1 MKTLVGLAIRTPA
14 EHAWQLRRDIRYGL
28 RVLARSPG
36 FTSVALV
43 SLSLATAIGACAYTE
58 MYEFILRDIPGV
70 ASPGELVA
78 LQVPTSYPNY
88 RRYRELNDLFSSTLA
103 YVAPVPFGVTIAG
116 RTERIWGHLV
126 TPSYFTTLGVRPEM
140 GHFFGPEY
148 EKPGQAPAVVVSHRF
163 WRDHLGADPSIIG
176 KALQVNGNP
185 CTVLGVGPNEFLG
198 ASPALF
204 VSDLWLPLSAGGAIA
219 PELAG
224 NALERRDL
232 PMFQVVGRLRP
243 GVSEGRAEI
252 ELDAVTRKIEQDYG
266 DLRQSDKTLRT
277 LLVPAGKILPI
288 RTKDRPIFSQF
299 FVIMAGLVM
308 LIAAANV
315 ANMMLAR
322 ATARRKE
329 IAVRLSLGASRIRL
343 VRQLLTECMLVAAGA
358 GAIGFLIAKW
368 LMLGTSRM
376 RLPYPMPIVYDM
388 NPDWRALLFTLGL
401 TVFTGLAFGL
411 VPALQATRT
420 DLTPALKEG
429 GLVRVPRFR
438 RLSLRNGLLLAQ
450 ISGSLMLLLV
460 VGILALGI
468 QTTLGVQ
475 EGFNPRDLYLVSLDP
490 VRDGYSGPQAAAFF
504 ERLLER
510 VKHNPAILSAAV
522 TDTTPVAMNGA
533 ASVHLSSGNTIQGAL
548 RYVVGR
554 DYFDTTGI
562 PILRGRSFRREDS
575 HVVIATAE
583 LVRQLWKRTDP
594 VGRRIEIATGDVAPP
609 AISVPGTFDYNPGAL
624 DNGPQMFEVIGVA
637 GDVTED
643 LAMKKPKATV
653 YFPLRD
659 ADYARPSL
667 RGITLIVR
675 GEPGADAITAVQR
688 EIAAI
693 DSHITPFNA
702 RSMTEQVAQFVSP
715 LRTAAWTYY
724 CIGIFGLV
732 LACVGLGGVTA
743 YSVTQRRHEIG
754 IRIALG
760 ARAAD
765 VLGLVMKEGA
775 VIVVLGTIAGLAA
788 GWAALRL
795 MSGLFQ
801 TVATVSTSDPV
812 LVLGA
817 TLLLAG
823 VALIACYLPAR
834 KSATIDPAVALRQ
847 E

>member
-1 MKTLVGLAIRTPA
+1 MKTLVDLAIRTPA
-14 EHAWQLRRDIRYGL
+14 EHASQLRRDIRYGL

-36 FTSVALV
+36 FTSIALI

-116 RTERIWGHLV
+116 RTDRVWGHLV
-126 TPSYFTTLGVRPEM
+126 TPSYFTTLGIRPEM

-176 KALQVNGNP
+176 KALRVNGNP
-185 CTVLGVGPNEFLG
+185 CTVLGVGPSEFLG

-204 VSDLWLPLSAGGAIA
+204 VADLWLPLSAGGAIA

-322 ATARRKE
+322 AAARRKE
-329 IAVRLSLGASRIRL
+329 IAVRLSLGASRMRL

-368 LMLGTSRM
+368 LMHGTSRM
-376 RLPYPMPIVYDM
+376 RLPYPMPIAYDM

-411 VPALQATRT
+411 IPALQATRA

-438 RLSLRNGLLLAQ
+438 RLSLRNALLLAQ
-450 ISGSLMLLLV
+450 VSGSLMLLLV

-490 VRDGYSGPQAAAFF
+490 VRDGYSGQQGAAFF

-510 VKHNPAILSAAV
+510 VKRNPAILSAAL

-533 ASVHLSSGNTIQGAL
+533 ASVHLSSGNTIQWAL

-583 LVRQLWKRTDP
+583 LVRQLWKGADP
-594 VGRRIEIATGDVAPP
+594 VGRRIEIATGDVVPP

-624 DNGPQMFEVIGVA
+624 ENGPQMFEVIGVA

-643 LAMKKPKATV
+643 LAMKKPKPTV

-675 GEPGADAITAVQR
+675 AEPGADAITAVQR

-702 RSMTEQVAQFVSP
+702 RSMSEQVAQFVSP
-715 LRTAAWTYY
+715 LRIAAWTYY
-724 CIGIFGLV
+724 CIGIFGLI

-743 YSVTQRRHEIG
+743 YSVTQRKHEIG

-795 MSGLFQ
+795 MAGLFR